1 MYNYIS
7 QSSTPES
14 VSLTCL
20 CFCFS
25 LGKSLILDLENY
37 LLFITYLGNSVE
49 SMLGVLR
56 VALPATG
63 ALASR
68 DRGLIS
74 VEVPAVENDCP
85 RSAVS
90 AVVACLASQAP
101 ASSRAEDSAQ

>member
-1 MYNYIS
+1 MNRNMYNYIS

-25 LGKSLILDLENY
+25 LGKLLILDLENY
-37 LLFITYLGNSVE
+37 LLFITHLGNSVE

-68 DRGLIS
+68 DRGL
-74 VEVPAVENDCP
+74 
-85 RSAVS
+85 
-90 AVVACLASQAP
+90 
-101 ASSRAEDSAQ
+101 